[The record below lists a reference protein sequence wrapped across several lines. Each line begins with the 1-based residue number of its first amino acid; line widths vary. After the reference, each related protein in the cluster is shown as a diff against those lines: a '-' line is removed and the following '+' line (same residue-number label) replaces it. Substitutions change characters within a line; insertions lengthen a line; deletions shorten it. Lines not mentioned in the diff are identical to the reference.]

1 MPPSGSMKSSIS
13 KYFPLLQ
20 RNELEK
26 ILEFRKPENYAF
38 GLNLDHTS
46 MSLLRDYINT
56 DP

>member
-1 MPPSGSMKSSIS
+1 MPPSGFMKSSIS

-20 RNELEK
+20 INKLEK

-46 MSLLRDYINT
+46 MSLFKETI
-56 DP
+56 